1 MAATKDRYERLYRIG
16 VELAAERSRDRLVE
30 RILMAAKDF
39 CHADGGTIYLVDD
52 DVLRFAIVR
61 TDSLGIAY
69 GGTEAE
75 APPMPAVPLFEED
88 GRANTRNVV
97 SAAVHAQ
104 ESVNIADA
112 YDSAGFDFSGT
123 KAFDARNGYRS
134 TSLLAIPMR
143 NAEGRV
149 IGVLQLINARE
160 GGRDVPFS
168 RQSQEA
174 VEALAFQAAIAL
186 DNQQLLEQQKRLLG
200 AFIHLIAAAID
211 AKSPYTGGH
220 CRRVPEL
227 TEMLV
232 EAACRS
238 RDGELASFDLDDDG
252 WYELHIAAWLHDCGK
267 ITTPVHVMDK
277 ATKLET
283 ISDRIETVLARLGA
297 MREAA
302 HRQASEALV
311 SGNDPK
317 RIQDQL
323 RSRLD
328 EVEEAAE
335 FLRRVNVG
343 GEVMADEDLNRL
355 RAIAQWRWP
364 DHAGES
370 RALLTDDELAN
381 LSVRKG
387 TLTQHERLVING
399 HMVETIRMLEALPF
413 PPHLARVP
421 EYAGGHHEKMN
432 GCGYPKGLFAGDM
445 SIPARAMAIADVFE
459 ALTAQDR
466 PYKEGMPLSRAMNI
480 MGRMKVDNHL
490 DPTLFDLFVRSG
502 VYRQYAEHH
511 VDAAQIDEVDEAA
524 LLALEP
530 KPLELPA
537 APERSRR
544 WQGFLPEYE
553 AVARTASYATATEG
567 EST

>member
-1 MAATKDRYERLYRIG
+1 MAGGWDRYERLYRIG

-30 RILMAAKDF
+30 RILVAAKDF
-39 CHADGGTIYLVDD
+39 CQADGGTIYLVEGEA
-52 DVLRFAIVR
+52 LHFAIVR
-61 TDSLGIAY
+61 TDSLRIAY

-75 APPMPAVPLFEED
+75 APPMPPVHLFEAD
-88 GRANTRNVV
+88 GRANTKNVV

-112 YDSAGFDFSGT
+112 YDAEGFDFSGT

-160 GGRDVPFS
+160 AGRDVPFS
-168 RQSQEA
+168 KESQEA

-186 DNQQLLEQQKRLLG
+186 DNQQLLEQQKRLLD
-200 AFIHLIAAAID
+200 AFIQLIAAAID

-220 CRRVPEL
+220 CRRVPML

-232 EAACRS
+232 EAACRTD
-238 RDGELASFDLDDDG
+238 DGELADFDLDEDG

-277 ATKLET
+277 STKLET
-283 ISDRIETVLARLGA
+283 ISDRIETILARLGA
-297 MREAA
+297 LREAA
-302 HRQASEALV
+302 HREASDALAR
-311 SGNDPK
+311 GEDAQ
-317 RIQDQL
+317 RAQDRL
-323 RSRLD
+323 RARLD
-328 EVEEAAE
+328 ELEDAAG
-335 FLRRVNVG
+335 FLRRINVG
-343 GEVMADEDLNRL
+343 GEAMADEDLERL
-355 RAIAQWRWP
+355 HTIAGWRWT
-364 DHAGES
+364 DHSGQTQS
-370 RALLTDDELAN
+370 FLTEDELAN

-387 TLTQHERLVING
+387 TLTPQERLTING

-413 PPHLARVP
+413 PPHLAQVP

-432 GCGYPKGLFAGDM
+432 GGGYPKGLFAGDM

-459 ALTAQDR
+459 ALTARDR
-466 PYKEGMPLSRAMNI
+466 PYKQGMPLSRAMAI
-480 MGRMKVDNHL
+480 MGRMKVDNHV
-490 DPTLFDLFVRSG
+490 DPALFDLFVRSG
-502 VYRQYAEHH
+502 VYRQYAERH

-530 KPLELPA
+530 KPLDLPSA
-537 APERSRR
+537 EERARR

-553 AVARTASYATATEG
+553 AVARTASYAAPAG
-567 EST
+567 EDSN